1 MQITIT
7 NQGVIF
13 QFVATTNKRAEITT
27 AALQTAR
34 ICGWKVRGLR
44 ALPNDT
50 YMAVITRTSGAAYQ
64 REMFADRLAFEAG
77 LRGVA
82 AEVVA

>member
-7 NQGVIF
+7 NQGVLF
-13 QFVATTNKRAEITT
+13 PFTDANGKAVQ
-27 AALQTAR
+27 AALRMAKL
-34 ICGWKVRGLR
+34 CGWKVRGLR
-44 ALPNDT
+44 PVSGDT

-64 REMFADRLAFEAG
+64 RQMFADRLAFEAD